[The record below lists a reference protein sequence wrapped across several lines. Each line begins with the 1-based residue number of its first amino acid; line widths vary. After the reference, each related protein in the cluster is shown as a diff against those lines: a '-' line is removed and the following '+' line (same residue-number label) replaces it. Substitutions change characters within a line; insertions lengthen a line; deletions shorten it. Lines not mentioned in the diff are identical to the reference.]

1 MIKLFVLTA
10 FGSPLVNAQP
20 KSNRIK
26 LFPYFWLFNMFL
38 VLWPVLCLFC
48 VKKRSLKVE
57 RNKQQNQDSLPTN
70 AAHKKY
76 NQSLF
81 SSDFVSLLFLHHT
94 LSCSYIKSSILS
106 RNPFFLLFSTLL
118 PKWGLK
124 FRLVKSAKTISL
136 KLCNFDLSMFEY
148 FLFGFS
154 HCLIYFI
161 VTAQIR
167 RSCIR
172 FPVENDCSNVFVW
185 LVT

>member
-10 FGSPLVNAQP
+10 FGSPLFNVQP

-26 LFPYFWLFNMFL
+26 LFFIFGCSICFW
-38 VLWPVLCLFC
+38 CLGPCCVFFR

-57 RNKQQNQDSLPTN
+57 RNKQQNQDPLPTN

-106 RNPFFLLFSTLL
+106 RNPFFGLFSTLL
-118 PKWGLK
+118 PK
-124 FRLVKSAKTISL
+124 
-136 KLCNFDLSMFEY
+136 
-148 FLFGFS
+148 
-154 HCLIYFI
+154 
-161 VTAQIR
+161 
-167 RSCIR
+167 
-172 FPVENDCSNVFVW
+172 
-185 LVT
+185 